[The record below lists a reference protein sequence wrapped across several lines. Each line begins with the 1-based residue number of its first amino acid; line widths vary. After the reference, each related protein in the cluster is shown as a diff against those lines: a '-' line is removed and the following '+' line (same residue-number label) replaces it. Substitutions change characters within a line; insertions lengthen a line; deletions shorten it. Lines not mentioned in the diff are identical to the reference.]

1 MSRLKKNQPTPTNPT
16 NQTGANQTDNPTQ
29 NPDKTTRGPNSA
41 TVVVSMKAA
50 LRSALQNAANLHL
63 KSLSGMASHYVLE
76 GLKRDGLLPGQ
87 NPPQHVPQQ
96 HVSQQHAPITNA
108 PQTLLTENN
117 PNPNPTVSNNP
128 NNPNPSFA
136 LAPQAQAHQP
146 AHQPTP
152 PQPLHP
158 NLPNSSN
165 KMPF

>member
-1 MSRLKKNQPTPTNPT
+1 MSRLKKNQPTSTNPT

-96 HVSQQHAPITNA
+96 HAPITNA

-117 PNPNPTVSNNP
+117 PNQNPTVSNNP